1 MTEFNCL
8 ESIQIEIQA
17 VISDTKLAT
26 IAGFTLDDEQFMYG
40 SNPKKIEFAVTI
52 FVIDLKCKT
61 EKLYLRFPTV
71 QDATDFV
78 RFYLFTALPY
88 MSPDKGYETMVEE
101 IISQAFSLHGVWL
114 DLPQKKW
121 SSTKIIQG

>member
-52 FVIDLKCKT
+52 VVIDLKCKT

-71 QDATDFV
+71 QTATDFV
-78 RFYLFTALPY
+78 RFYLFTALPH
-88 MSPDKGYETMVEE
+88 MSSGKEYESMVED
-101 IISQAFSLHGVWL
+101 IISQSFSLHGVWL